1 MPAISVALQPA
12 AESISGFLRMAPQ
25 PAHSDTSARPQR
37 ISNSEPQTVRA
48 TTQPSSSS
56 TRTAAINGNLY
67 RGFFQSYGLRENP
80 FSISPDPRY
89 LLPTAQTQEALA
101 QLTYGVT
108 HRKGFML
115 LSGETGTGK
124 TTVLNSLQEWLR
136 AENIPTV
143 FVFNPHLR
151 MNHVLGFI
159 LSELGVPFN
168 PATTDDARVTLIHW
182 LVALKRR
189 GLTAVVILDEAQG
202 FSREMLEEIRLLLT
216 FEVEGE
222 PLLQVILAGQP
233 ELERKLRQ
241 PELRQLWQ
249 RITLRCRMSPF
260 TREQTAAYIASRL
273 RTAGAPDDHV
283 FSSGAVTAVHAY
295 SMGIPRVMN
304 LLCEHSLINAYVE
317 NARPIPA
324 RIVDEVAREFELDF
338 AHSGSRTAETVE
350 TEEWFSPAALARAAG
365 NRKPTVAPAS
375 LSAEMPP
382 PIPSTESSRS
392 PLAPPV
398 QSFRPMEDVP
408 AINAPS
414 LESDQMQSE
423 SPAEDLCELAEL
435 IVSAAKESE
444 STMVGP
450 HEEAANAVGA
460 LDDLLPVAPSVG
472 AEAPNPEES
481 VLQLPAAAPQS
492 TTPSIAE
499 LPLEAKESGAEFE
512 ERQQLVAILRLRFDE
527 FAAWSLRASKSLLR
541 RSHYA
546 GEWIR
551 YGALVSWDWLA
562 DQAISA
568 KDGTIVLFERL
579 RSSSLGATSRTRAAR
594 ILESL
599 NELAVA
605 ACIRAAFFT
614 TVAADASVA
623 LTRSLSRW
631 LRSPISSHRPAP
643 REQFAGLK
651 K

>member
-1 MPAISVALQPA
+1 M
-12 AESISGFLRMAPQ
+12 
-25 PAHSDTSARPQR
+25 
-37 ISNSEPQTVRA
+37 RA
-48 TTQPSSSS
+48 NTQPSSSS

-101 QLTYGVT
+101 QLTYGVA

-136 AENIPTV
+136 AENVPTV
-143 FVFNPHLR
+143 FIFNPHLR
-151 MNHVLGFI
+151 MNHVLDFM
-159 LSELGVPFN
+159 LTELGVPFN

-189 GLTAVVILDEAQG
+189 GSTAVVILDEAQG

-273 RTAGAPDDHV
+273 RTAGAPEETV
-283 FSSGAVTAVHAY
+283 FSPGAVSAIHSY
-295 SMGIPRVMN
+295 SLGIPRVMN

-324 RIVDEVAREFELDF
+324 RIVDEVAREFDLDF
-338 AHSGSRTAETVE
+338 ANSGPRSTETVE

-365 NRKPTVAPAS
+365 NRKTSVPVAP
-375 LSAEMPP
+375 SAEA
-382 PIPSTESSRS
+382 PSMLSIEVPTRA

-398 QSFRPMEDVP
+398 LDTFT
-408 AINAPS
+408 PS
-414 LESDQMQSE
+414 ETLHTETSNTTG
-423 SPAEDLCELAEL
+423 AEQQQLNREILAHDPCELAEL
-435 IVSAAKESE
+435 AGSV
-444 STMVGP
+444 
-450 HEEAANAVGA
+450 HETEEVRAVARHDELIDPVRA
-460 LDDLLPVAPSVG
+460 LDDLLPV
-472 AEAPNPEES
+472 EAS
-481 VLQLPAAAPQS
+481 SISAAPERPDLAIEPLPILAS
-492 TTPSIAE
+492 SRPSDASARQPVSVPPVPVNERAE
-499 LPLEAKESGAEFE
+499 IDLKL
-512 ERQQLVAILRLRFDE
+512 RQRFDE
-527 FAAWSLRASKSLLR
+527 FAAFTVRGARAAVR
-541 RSHYA
+541 HCRYA

-551 YGALVSWDWLA
+551 YCALVSWDWIVER
-562 DQAISA
+562 AIAA
-568 KDGTIVLFERL
+568 KCGTVVAFARL
-579 RSSSLGATSRTRAAR
+579 RSSSLGTTARARAAR
-594 ILESL
+594 IWESFT
-599 NELAVA
+599 ELAITVCVRVA
-605 ACIRAAFFT
+605 VYL
-614 TVAADASVA
+614 TVAADRTVDS
-623 LTRSLSRW
+623 TRSLKRW
-631 LRSPISSHRPAP
+631 LRSPISSHRPAAP
-643 REQFAGLK
+643 QQFASLK

>member
-1 MPAISVALQPA
+1 
-12 AESISGFLRMAPQ
+12 MAPQ

-48 TTQPSSSS
+48 NTQPSSSS

-80 FSISPDPRY
+80 FSISPDPKY

-273 RTAGAPDDHV
+273 RTAGAPDDHI

-365 NRKPTVAPAS
+365 NRKPAVAPVS
-375 LSAEMPP
+375 VSAEMPP

-398 QSFRPMEDVP
+398 QSFRSIEDVP
-408 AINAPS
+408 PVNAPS
-414 LESDQMQSE
+414 LESDQLQSE
-423 SPAEDLCELAEL
+423 TPAEDPCELAEL
-435 IVSAAKESE
+435 TVSAAEVSE
-444 STMVGP
+444 S
-450 HEEAANAVGA
+450 HEEAENTVDA

-472 AEAPNPEES
+472 VKAPSPEES
-481 VLQLPAAAPQS
+481 VLHLPAAAVQS

-499 LPLEAKESGAEFE
+499 LPLAPKESDGELQR
-512 ERQQLVAILRLRFDE
+512 RQELVLILRRRFDE
-527 FAAWSLRASKSLLR
+527 FAASALRVSQIALR
-541 RSHYA
+541 RSRYA
-546 GEWIR
+546 GEWIG

-562 DQAISA
+562 DRAITA
-568 KDGTIVLFERL
+568 KDGAIVLFERL
-579 RSSSLGATSRTRAAR
+579 RSSLLGSTSRAQAAR
-594 ILESL
+594 IWESFT
-599 NELAVA
+599 ELAIS

-623 LTRSLSRW
+623 SMRLLTQW
-631 LRSPISSHRPAP
+631 LRSPIGSHRSAAP
-643 REQFAGLK
+643 RQFATLK